1 MLEIQ
6 EKFDTQGYEELVE
19 RFAPQNVHI
28 TQALEGGKVTGF
40 IAYFYGADKTT
51 VCGYDDGGDLM
62 LCDGLVR
69 SVMFKS
75 VLKGI
80 ETMEFD
86 LAGSAAF
93 ENLRRLRFLTGDS
106 KVCENL
112 DGFMNACENCKNN
125 K

>member
-6 EKFDTQGYEELVE
+6 ERFDTQGYEELVG

-28 TQALEGGKVTGF
+28 TEALEGGKVTGF
-40 IAYFYGADKTT
+40 IAYFYGAEKTT

-80 ETMEFD
+80 GTMEFD
-86 LAGSAAF
+86 LAGEGAF

-106 KVCENL
+106 RLCENL
-112 DGFMNACENCKNN
+112 DGFMNGCENCKNN

>member
-6 EKFDTQGYEELVE
+6 ERFDTQGYEELVG

-28 TQALEGGKVTGF
+28 TEALEGGKVTGF
-40 IAYFYGADKTT
+40 IAYFYGAEKTT
-51 VCGYDDGGDLM
+51 VCGYDDGGNLM

-86 LAGSAAF
+86 LSGESAF

-106 KVCENL
+106 RLCENL
-112 DGFMNACENCKNN
+112 DGFMNGCENCKNN